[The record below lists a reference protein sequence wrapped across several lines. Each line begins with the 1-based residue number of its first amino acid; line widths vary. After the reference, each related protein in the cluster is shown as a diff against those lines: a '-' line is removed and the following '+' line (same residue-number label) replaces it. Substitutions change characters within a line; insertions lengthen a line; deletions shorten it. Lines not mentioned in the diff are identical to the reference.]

1 MDILKELQEA
11 VIAGHAEASSPYP
24 PRMKGKPGVKELV
37 QLALDSKIEISK
49 ILRESLI
56 PGMEIVGNKFSAG
69 ECFVPEMLLSAQAMK
84 QGLKIIEPLLTAKDA
99 KKMGTVILGTVQG
112 DMHDIGK
119 NLVGM
124 MLDGAGFQVIDLGI
138 NTPPEKFVEMAR
150 AHPEAVVG
158 MSALLTTTMEKM
170 RETIGLLR
178 KNNLT
183 NKVIIGG
190 AAVSQRFA
198 DEIKADAFSRDA
210 ALAVPLVKKMLGLI
224 NTN

>member
-11 VIAGHAEASSPYP
+11 VIAGHTEASSAYP
-24 PRMKGKPGVKELV
+24 PSMKGKPGVKELV
-37 QLALDSKIEISK
+37 QHAIESGIEISK

-56 PGMEIVGNKFSAG
+56 PAMEIVGNKFSQG

-84 QGLKIIEPLLTAKDA
+84 QGLKIIEPLLSAKDA
-99 KKMGTVILGTVQG
+99 KKIGTVILGTVQG

-138 NTPPEKFVEMAR
+138 NTPPDKFVEIAR
-150 AHPEAVVG
+150 IHLQAVIG

-178 KNNLT
+178 KNGLT

-198 DEIKADAFSRDA
+198 DEITADAFSRDA
-210 ALAVPLVKKMLGLI
+210 ALAVPLVKKLLGLVSS
-224 NTN
+224 